1 MSETELALPIIK
13 LKHEPAPSRS
23 FWHDVLRYLLR
34 DKLTLF
40 ALSILLAL
48 TLACLLGP
56 PIVEKVFKVDPNRT
70 HVTDRYLTP
79 GPDHPLGTDN
89 LGRDQL
95 IRVLYGGRISLA
107 IAFSASLMSIVIG
120 LTIGMLAGYYGGILD
135 DLAIWL
141 VNTLSSIPAIFLLL
155 IASAIWS
162 PSAEVLIILLALLGW
177 VTTCRLVR
185 GQVLALKQRDFI
197 VAARSI
203 GVPNIGLMLRHIL
216 PNVLPIVITNLSISP
231 GSLILVESCLRF
243 LGLGVPPPTA
253 TSA

>member
-1 MSETELALPIIK
+1 MSEIEVALLIIK
-13 LKHEPAPSRS
+13 LKPEPAPSRS

-95 IRVLYGGRISLA
+95 IRVLYGGRNPLA
-107 IAFSASLMSIVIG
+107 TALFARPMSVWGG
-120 LTIGMLAGYYGGILD
+120 LA
-135 DLAIWL
+135 
-141 VNTLSSIPAIFLLL
+141 N
-155 IASAIWS
+155 
-162 PSAEVLIILLALLGW
+162 
-177 VTTCRLVR
+177 
-185 GQVLALKQRDFI
+185 
-197 VAARSI
+197 AR
-203 GVPNIGLMLRHIL
+203 VPGD
-216 PNVLPIVITNLSISP
+216 
-231 GSLILVESCLRF
+231 
-243 LGLGVPPPTA
+243 
-253 TSA
+253 